1 MITQSINNRRPLSTT
16 ENLQEVNDRLINF
29 VCDTFE
35 IDKEKFILSKKE
47 KVCEFKLYIFYILK
61 NSFGATSRE
70 IAKIY
75 SISAHEVNRK
85 LRTLTG
91 YLEMGF
97 YQESYFITLKFL
109 ERVYVEQICPLLT
122 YTTN

>member
-1 MITQSINNRRPLSTT
+1 MTTRIINNRRPLSTT
-16 ENLQEVNDRLINF
+16 QNLQEVNAKLINF

-35 IDKEKFILSKKE
+35 IDKDKFIFSKKE

-61 NSFGATSRE
+61 KSFGATSKE

-75 SISAHEVNRK
+75 SIHEVNRK
-85 LRTLTG
+85 LKTLEG
-91 YLEMGF
+91 YLDMGF

-122 YTTN
+122 YNSN